1 LVREQDAH
9 ILDGRDQVI
18 LDLLT
23 PEPPPARTFEVVII
37 GRISKTALDQVLASF
52 EESPGT
58 GQSRV
63 LTQRLI
69 NTFIQD
75 TKRYFELANGGVRER
90 RFETSVGGPL
100 DSHQFAAAIRA
111 TSSRYSKQS

>member
-37 GRISKTALDQVLASF
+37 GRISKTALD
-52 EESPGT
+52 
-58 GQSRV
+58 
-63 LTQRLI
+63 
-69 NTFIQD
+69 
-75 TKRYFELANGGVRER
+75 
-90 RFETSVGGPL
+90 
-100 DSHQFAAAIRA
+100 
-111 TSSRYSKQS
+111 